1 MDRLSQLPTLRINP
15 DQKLTFHH
23 HRSRHRGLAGDTIA
37 TALYANGVRIFS
49 RSLKYHRPRGLYSLD
64 GECSNTCMEVDGI
77 PNVCTEKTLLKDGMT
92 LKTQN
97 VKGSAENDL
106 MGFMDTLDWAMPAGF
121 YYRTMHKPAKLWP
134 LALKQIRKAAGLG
147 KIVPEFEIKGKFD
160 EIYPSADVCV
170 IGGGPAGMS
179 AALAAAG
186 RGLRVILLESRPW
199 LGGFFDYRAVADSK
213 GIPLFERARELAKAV
228 EETPDIRVLSH
239 TAVVGEYNDNLV
251 TAFQVGGEADHF
263 DERYIE
269 IRAQSVVVATG
280 CIERPLL
287 FDNNERPGVMQINT
301 AHRMARTYGLL
312 AGENAV
318 FSVGHDLGLEAALDL
333 NNLGLKISGVADIRE
348 DGQDPELVAA
358 LEDRN
363 IPFMRGWV
371 VTEAHGEKRVT
382 RASLSTITGTRRQ
395 EIDCDL
401 LVASAGMT
409 PVTGPLS
416 LGYAKFDFDIHTGFF
431 LPTRLPAKMH
441 AAGRLLGLNHA
452 ASIEASGS
460 LAGLMAAVDCG
471 AGLEADIQQARER
484 LNDLPGPA
492 RGSKLVQA
500 PGKGRKSFICF
511 DEDTT
516 LKNVE
521 QALEMGFDATEL
533 IKRFTAAGTGPGQGG
548 IPGHNLPLFVAQ
560 YHGGANGLARPTTV
574 RAPLVPTFIAT
585 YAGTNHDMSKRTPM
599 HDSQKKDGGIMR
611 RIGVWKRARY
621 FSQDF
626 SCREEIENVRTNV
639 GMLDASTLGKFRIW
653 GPDALKAL
661 QRVYV
666 GDMSKIMEGKVKYSA
681 MCTDDGCIIDDGVVV
696 KRGEN
701 DYYLTTSTG
710 RAGST
715 VEWFRYHSRF
725 DGWDYNMVNLTDTFG
740 VINLAGPNSRKV
752 LEKVTGVDVSNEAFP
767 YVGYR
772 EFMIQETIPVR
783 SMRLGFVGELS
794 YEFHVP
800 SSYMQALWNVLADAG
815 KEFGIRNFG
824 LEAQNV
830 LRMEKCHLIIGAES
844 EQRTTLHDVGL
855 GFLWSRHKPV
865 AKTVGAVALQQTE
878 KQEGRLKLIGFKME
892 RSSRAPRDGS
902 IIVDNAI
909 RGYVCMARHS
919 ATLNEPVG
927 LALVDAPLATEGTRL
942 QIYEDEC
949 GGQHL
954 YATVV
959 PTPFYDQAGERLRA

>member
-1 MDRLSQLPTLRINP
+1 
-15 DQKLTFHH
+15 
-23 HRSRHRGLAGDTIA
+23 
-37 TALYANGVRIFS
+37 
-49 RSLKYHRPRGLYSLD
+49 
-64 GECSNTCMEVDGI
+64 
-77 PNVCTEKTLLKDGMT
+77 
-92 LKTQN
+92 
-97 VKGSAENDL
+97 
-106 MGFMDTLDWAMPAGF
+106 
-121 YYRTMHKPAKLWP
+121 
-134 LALKQIRKAAGLG
+134 
-147 KIVPEFEIKGKFD
+147 
-160 EIYPSADVCV
+160 
-170 IGGGPAGMS
+170 
-179 AALAAAG
+179 
-186 RGLRVILLESRPW
+186 
-199 LGGFFDYRAVADSK
+199 
-213 GIPLFERARELAKAV
+213 
-228 EETPDIRVLSH
+228 
-239 TAVVGEYNDNLV
+239 VVGEYNDNLV
-251 TAFQVGGEADHF
+251 TAFQVGGVADHF

-269 IRAQSVVVATG
+269 IRAQSGVVATG

-830 LRMEKCHLIIGAES
+830 LRMEKCHLIIGSES

-855 GFLWSRHKPV
+855 GFLWSRNKPE

-878 KQEGRLKLIGFKME
+878 PKNR
-892 RSSRAPRDGS
+892 
-902 IIVDNAI
+902 
-909 RGYVCMARHS
+909 RGV
-919 ATLNEPVG
+919 
-927 LALVDAPLATEGTRL
+927 
-942 QIYEDEC
+942 
-949 GGQHL
+949 
-954 YATVV
+954 
-959 PTPFYDQAGERLRA
+959 